1 MLSPKRVKHR
11 KMQKGRMTGAA
22 HTGNTL
28 TFGEFGLQ
36 ALTCGFIT
44 NRQIEAARI
53 AISRETKRGG
63 QMWIKIFP
71 DKSLTKKPAEVRM
84 GKGKGSPEEWVAVI
98 KPGRILFEIGGVDK
112 ATADAALRLAK
123 YKLPV
128 RTKIISKAEIE
139 ASTGVKIVSQHT
151 KAVKVTKEEAVAP
164 AAAPA
169 KPAAAAKAAPAAA
182 AKPAPKK

>member
-22 HTGNTL
+22 NSGNTL

-71 DKSLTKKPAEVRM
+71 DKSLSKKPAEVRM

-112 ATADAALRLAK
+112 ATAEAAMRLAK

-128 RTKIISKAEIE
+128 RTKIISKADIE
-139 ASTGVKIVSQHT
+139 AKTGVKIVTQHT
-151 KAVKVTKEEAVAP
+151 KAVKAVKEEATAAP
-164 AAAPA
+164 AAAKPA
-169 KPAAAAKAAPAAA
+169 AAAAKAAPAA
-182 AKPAPKK
+182 KPAPKK

>member
-1 MLSPKRVKHR
+1 MLSPKKVKFR
-11 KMQKGRMTGAA
+11 KQQKGRMTGAA
-22 HTGNTL
+22 NTGNTI
-28 TFGEFGLQ
+28 TFGEYGLQ
-36 ALTCGFIT
+36 AVACGYIT

-71 DKSLTKKPAEVRM
+71 DKSLSKKPAEVRM
-84 GKGKGSPEEWVAVI
+84 GKGKGSPEEWVAVV

-112 ATADAALRLAK
+112 VTAEKALYLAK

-128 RTKIISKAEIE
+128 KTKIVTVAMVNHGKA
-139 ASTGVKIVSQHT
+139 TQHT
-151 KAVKVTKEEAVAP
+151 VYKEQKEETKVEVAP

-169 KPAAAAKAAPAAA
+169 AKAAAPA
-182 AKPAPKK
+182 KTK